1 MSLTTDVRPGRK
13 LAVAGGAAA
22 LLLALSACGN
32 GNGDDDSPS
41 GRTYEDGP
49 QNQQAGPGADGRM
62 PGANGK
68 VAAVADNTAQVQ
80 GMDGQVAVTWNGST
94 TFTKDVSAT
103 LADVTVGSC
112 VLIAPS
118 GDSTSS
124 STPATEV
131 TADNVRITAKTNGS
145 CGVGLRGP
153 GGPNG
158 PGGGEAGTGPELN
171 GTPPS
176 GAPDGER
183 PKVRAIGGAIGE
195 VTAVTSDGFTVDSV
209 LPGSDDKTAVA
220 VTVGADTT
228 YTKTATGA
236 AADVK
241 VGVCVAASGTTDD
254 TGAVTATTIAV
265 SQPVDGACGG
275 PMRFTSDDGAPST
288 RES

>member
-1 MSLTTDVRPGRK
+1 MSLTSDVRSGRK
-13 LAVAGGAAA
+13 LAAAGGAAA
-22 LLLALSACGN
+22 LLLAMSACGN
-32 GNGDDDSPS
+32 GDNDTPS
-41 GRTYEDGP
+41 VKGQDGP

-68 VAAVADNTAQVQ
+68 VAAVSDSTAQVQ

-103 LADVTVGSC
+103 LADVKVGAC
-112 VLIAPS
+112 VLVAPS
-118 GDSTSS
+118 GDAGSS

-131 TADNVRITAKTNGS
+131 TAANVRITAKTNGS

-153 GGPNG
+153 GGPDG
-158 PGGGEAGTGPELN
+158 PGSGQAGSGPQLN

-176 GAPDGER
+176 GGPKGQR
-183 PKVRAIGGAIGE
+183 PQVRAIGGAIGE

-209 LPGSDDKTAVA
+209 LPGSDDKTAMT

-228 YTKTATGA
+228 YTRTAAGA

-254 TGAVTATTIAV
+254 TGALTATSVAV

-275 PMRFTSDDGAPST
+275 PMRFTSDTGAPST
-288 RES
+288 QES